1 MRKLVLL
8 LSAVML
14 FTACEKPT
22 ETTASKDT
30 EAFSM
35 VKKAGEE
42 SADAVEAVEAAIPEW
57 AKGVDIA
64 SVDVKDEVER
74 VKKAYADARESFMER
89 YKKASKKDKLA
100 MRKDAPS
107 PMPFAEHIKAV
118 IEAQPNSP
126 GISAAYAYVAG
137 QMGDEGEAALDVL
150 FEKYSDCE
158 EMKDLFVPLVYGTPS
173 AKTEERLKM
182 LMESSDKNVAGM
194 ATYGMASFLKS
205 LGDMKKRF
213 VQYPDSAPS
222 PEAVEYVNSRDVE
235 SGEIVAL
242 YRKVVEEYPDV
253 KVMDRAIGKICGG
266 ELFAL
271 ENLAVGKV
279 APDIEGEDMDGVSFK
294 LSDYRG
300 KVVMLDFWGDW

>member
-1 MRKLVLL
+1 
-8 LSAVML
+8 
-14 FTACEKPT
+14 
-22 ETTASKDT
+22 
-30 EAFSM
+30 
-35 VKKAGEE
+35 
-42 SADAVEAVEAAIPEW
+42 
-57 AKGVDIA
+57 
-64 SVDVKDEVER
+64 
-74 VKKAYADARESFMER
+74 
-89 YKKASKKDKLA
+89 
-100 MRKDAPS
+100 
-107 PMPFAEHIKAV
+107 
-118 IEAQPNSP
+118 
-126 GISAAYAYVAG
+126 
-137 QMGDEGEAALDVL
+137 
-150 FEKYSDCE
+150 
-158 EMKDLFVPLVYGTPS
+158 
-173 AKTEERLKM
+173 
-182 LMESSDKNVAGM
+182 
-194 ATYGMASFLKS
+194 
-205 LGDMKKRF
+205 MKKRF